1 MFELSRSIL
10 WLRKIAWI
18 ISRLGC
24 ESYIAEE
31 VQIHNEVEM
40 MAPIP
45 KTDDSQEFLCRSKC
59 RAASTREGSLGRAE
73 RLKAGRNLDMAT
85 GQGKNHITHSFLPL
99 QNNVRVNIARHQR
112 ERDPWAGQN
121 VSKQDGT

>member
-1 MFELSRSIL
+1 
-10 WLRKIAWI
+10 
-18 ISRLGC
+18 
-24 ESYIAEE
+24 
-31 VQIHNEVEM
+31 M

-45 KTDDSQEFLCRSKC
+45 KAD
-59 RAASTREGSLGRAE
+59 RAASTGEGSLGRAK